1 MILATST
8 FSSWSLMPGW
18 IVTRSTLP
26 PTARSGGWADR
37 STRRWS
43 PPPGGRGAVPAATS
57 SSTRSL
63 LDRWCRYSYPDLITM
78 MGPVKT
84 TQNRPF
90 VLAYDAARF
99 MGDALLA
106 QQGLRP
112 TQAGGHLAVTDA
124 VRAQFAGPFTALG
137 TLRRRRNELEYPSY
151 SGEHIES
158 QEVTAAIDIARELL
172 SAAHRL
178 LGHLGLFRYDI

>member
-1 MILATST
+1 MSRWPNGSGEIEHFLARRHLERVSGARADGAPWLDKAARRLDTAKAIVVDDPE
-8 FSSWSLMPGW
+8 SS
-18 IVTRSTLP
+18 
-26 PTARSGGWADR
+26 
-37 STRRWS
+37 
-43 PPPGGRGAVPAATS
+43 
-57 SSTRSL
+57 
-63 LDRWCRYSYPDLITM
+63 
-78 MGPVKT
+78 
-84 TQNRPF
+84 F

-137 TLRRRRNELEYPSY
+137 TLRRRNELEYPSY
-151 SGEHIES
+151 PGEHIES
-158 QEVTAAIDIARELL
+158 QEVIAAIDTARELL

-178 LGHLGLFRYDI
+178 LGHLGLFW